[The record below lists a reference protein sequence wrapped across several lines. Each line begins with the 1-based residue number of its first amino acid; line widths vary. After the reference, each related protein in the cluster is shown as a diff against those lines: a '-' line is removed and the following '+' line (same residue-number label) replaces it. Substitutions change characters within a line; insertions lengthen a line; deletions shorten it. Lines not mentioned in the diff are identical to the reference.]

1 MSLSSTTP
9 NSNFYDYWNFT
20 SSTVTILS
28 NVYLINLSGQQL
40 CLSRFRRVEHVQHVN
55 SLLDVVSTSVN
66 SALSYRI
73 LPTIPKLPI

>member
-9 NSNFYDYWNFT
+9 NSNFYDYRNFI

-40 CLSRFRRVEHVQHVN
+40 RISCFRRVAYVQQEN
-55 SLLDVVSTSVN
+55 TKEN
-66 SALSYRI
+66 RA
-73 LPTIPKLPI
+73 TMK

>member
-9 NSNFYDYWNFT
+9 NSNFYDYRNFI

-40 CLSRFRRVEHVQHVN
+40 QISRFRRVAYVQQEN
-55 SLLDVVSTSVN
+55 TKEIEQ
-66 SALSYRI
+66 R
-73 LPTIPKLPI
+73 